1 MLVICNV
8 RVTNGSAG
16 VNAAAGEGL
25 VIEGLCVSRG
35 SEYGGSMTTS
45 MRLGVAYPQNELGGD
60 PEALHRFG
68 VAVEELGYDHL
79 LMYDHVVG
87 AVRADREPPM
97 PERAYNEKDPFHDPL
112 VAFGYL
118 AAVTR
123 RIELI
128 TGVLILPQRQ
138 TVLVARQAADVDLL
152 SGGRLR
158 PGVGLGYNAVEYHA
172 LGAEW
177 TTRGR
182 KMGEQISYLRRLWTG
197 DPITFMGEFD
207 QIDRAAL
214 NPAPNRSIPIWY
226 GGFSESAFRRAAKLA
241 DGFIFGYAFR
251 DSAVQAWRRV
261 RELLREEGR
270 STEGFRALFN
280 LLPDEPGSWI
290 PETVDA
296 LPRLRDAGA
305 TDATVVSARNGLTT
319 VDQHIDFIT
328 ELKARADAVLR

>member
-1 MLVICNV
+1 
-8 RVTNGSAG
+8 
-16 VNAAAGEGL
+16 
-25 VIEGLCVSRG
+25 
-35 SEYGGSMTTS
+35 
-45 MRLGVAYPQNELGGD
+45 
-60 PEALHRFG
+60 LHRFG

-87 AVRADREPPM
+87 AVRADRGFPM
-97 PERAYNEKDPFHDPL
+97 PVRAYTERDPFHDPL

-158 PGVGLGYNAVEYHA
+158 LGVGIGYNPVEYHA

-182 KMGEQISYLRRLWTG
+182 RMDEQISYLRRLWTG
-197 DPITFMGEFD
+197 EPVTFTGEFD
-207 QIDRAAL
+207 RIDRAAL
-214 NPAPNRSIPIWY
+214 NPPPRRSIPLWF
-226 GGFSESAFRRAAKLA
+226 GGSSEPAFQRAARLA

-251 DSAVQAWRRV
+251 DSAVLAWRRV
-261 RELLREEGR
+261 RELRREAGR
-270 STEGFRALFN
+270 STEGFRALFI
-280 LLPDEPGSWI
+280 LLPEEPGSWI
-290 PETVDA
+290 AETIDA

-305 TDATVVSARNGLTT
+305 SDVTVVSARNGLTT
-319 VDQHIDFIT
+319 VDEHIEFIA
-328 ELKARADAVLR
+328 EVKARADQVLR